1 MRHPCDE
8 KRLMRKAQPPAMGD
22 GKLVLNT
29 SLATKDFHTRDPSS
43 RPGPDR
49 ITKTNIMNPEMP
61 DPQELLATVAQHE
74 STVQRLEAALAQQET
89 LMATHSQVLTDLM
102 TSIHQIFDRL
112 PSTSATAS
120 AASVPLPDSPMPSP
134 LAEPRLPPPQRFS
147 GDLSACDGF
156 LTQCSLT
163 FELQPSSFPSDRAKI
178 AYVITL
184 LSGKALSWATA
195 VWKAQAPAP
204 FCSSYTRFVEE
215 FKRVFDHPLSGR
227 QASKN
232 LLTLRQKNGSAT
244 EYAIQ
249 FRTIAAGSGW
259 NDECLMVCFLNGLS
273 EAIKDDLAIR
283 EPARDLETLID
294 QAIRLDN
301 RLRERNLK
309 RPCVSTLSA
318 SSTPA
323 QMLPVPQNS
332 PEPMPLGRTRLSPSE
347 RDRRMRERYCLYC
360 VLYGHFRSTCPELSG
375 NAPSRTGKE
384 GL

>member
-1 MRHPCDE
+1 MNN
-8 KRLMRKAQPPAMGD
+8 Q
-22 GKLVLNT
+22 
-29 SLATKDFHTRDPSS
+29 
-43 RPGPDR
+43 
-49 ITKTNIMNPEMP
+49 TNIMNPETP

-74 STVQRLEAALAQQET
+74 STVQCLEAALAQQET
-89 LMATHSQVLTDLM
+89 LMATHSQVLTELM
-102 TSIHQIFDRL
+102 TSIRQIFDRL
-112 PSTSATAS
+112 PSTSAT
-120 AASVPLPDSPMPSP
+120 ASVPLPDSPMPSP

-147 GDLSACDGF
+147 GDPSACDGF

-195 VWKAQAPAP
+195 VWKAQAP

-259 NDECLMVCFLNGLS
+259 NDESLMVCFLNGLS

-283 EPARDLETLID
+283 EPARDLENLID

-301 RLRERNLK
+301 RLRERNLNLLVFP
-309 RPCVSTLSA
+309 PCL
-318 SSTPA
+318 PA
-323 QMLPVPQNS
+323 LLLLKCYQFPKILPNLCS
-332 PEPMPLGRTRLSPSE
+332 
-347 RDRRMRERYCLYC
+347 
-360 VLYGHFRSTCPELSG
+360 
-375 NAPSRTGKE
+375 
-384 GL
+384 

>member
-1 MRHPCDE
+1 MAVVVNPGLDRSVLKQTPNSTMAKTKELSKDTRNKIVDLHQ
-8 KRLMRKAQPPAMGD
+8 A
-22 GKLVLNT
+22 GKT
-29 SLATKDFHTRDPSS
+29 
-43 RPGPDR
+43 
-49 ITKTNIMNPEMP
+49 
-61 DPQELLATVAQHE
+61 E
-74 STVQRLEAALAQQET
+74 SA
-89 LMATHSQVLTDLM
+89 
-102 TSIHQIFDRL
+102 I
-112 PSTSATAS
+112 
-120 AASVPLPDSPMPSP
+120 DSPMPSP

-147 GDLSACDGF
+147 GDPSACDGF

-195 VWKAQAPAP
+195 VWKAQAP

-249 FRTIAAGSGW
+249 FRTIATGSGW
-259 NDECLMVCFLNGLS
+259 NDESLMVCFLNELS

-283 EPARDLETLID
+283 EPACDLETLID

-301 RLRERNLK
+301 RLRERNLN
-309 RPCVSTLSA
+309 RPCVSALSA
-318 SSTPA
+318 SPTPA

-332 PEPMPLGRTRLSPSE
+332 PEPMQL
-347 RDRRMRERYCLYC
+347 
-360 VLYGHFRSTCPELSG
+360 ELSG
-375 NAPSRTGKE
+375 NTPSRTGKE